1 MKNKIHLLLV
11 EDNEGDIILT
21 KEALEN
27 SLMIETME
35 ISRDGNAA
43 IEYLEYVLFNKEIQ
57 LPDIILL
64 DINLPKVDGQEV
76 LQFIKEH
83 ENLKQIPVIML
94 STSSSEKDIVTSYK
108 NYANCFISKPV
119 EVDNFMSVIS
129 KIEEF
134 WLQTALIPHSK
145 N

>member
-1 MKNKIHLLLV
+1 MKNKIHLLLI

-21 KEALEN
+21 REALEN
-27 SLMIETME
+27 SLIIETME

-43 IEYLEYVLFNKEIQ
+43 IEYLEYVLINKEIQ

-64 DINLPKVDGQEV
+64 DINLPKVNGQEV

-94 STSSSEKDIVTSYK
+94 STSSSEKDVVTSYK

-134 WLQTALIPHSK
+134 WLQTAIIPHSK

>member
-21 KEALEN
+21 REALEN
-27 SLMIETME
+27 SSVIETME

-64 DINLPKVDGQEV
+64 DINLPKVNGQEV

-83 ENLKQIPVIML
+83 EQLKQIPVIML

-134 WLQTALIPHSK
+134 WLKTALIPSSK

>member
-21 KEALEN
+21 REALEN
-27 SLMIETME
+27 SLVIETME

-64 DINLPKVDGQEV
+64 DINLPKVNGQEV

-83 ENLKQIPVIML
+83 EQLKQIPVIML
-94 STSSSEKDIVTSYK
+94 STSSSEKDVVTSYK

-119 EVDNFMSVIS
+119 EIDDFMSVIS

-134 WLQTALIPHSK
+134 WLNTAIIPHSK